1 MYSLCL
7 EHCIGARPI
16 AFHRSSAHFIPKLS
30 RTNYYRNSLSSG
42 EISSS
47 RSTKMFT
54 RRTECTVD
62 KFIQILDGYSIC
74 AYECVCVCVCTCV
87 CVCVC
92 VCAQVCKGT
101 NDSCCKHMKQSSILQ
116 TLVSVY
122 SQVNTSKLL
131 GAIRWQ
137 PRHRSPTH
145 SSDTHQNVFPVIASS
160 VSRHSK
166 SLSCYALHT
175 TLGTC
180 KCYL

>member
-74 AYECVCVCVCTCV
+74 AYECVCVCVYVCV

-92 VCAQVCKGT
+92 VCTSVQRNKW
-101 NDSCCKHMKQSSILQ
+101 QLLQ
-116 TLVSVY
+116 TY
-122 SQVNTSKLL
+122 ETEQYTANTSF
-131 GAIRWQ
+131 
-137 PRHRSPTH
+137 S
-145 SSDTHQNVFPVIASS
+145 VFPSKHFKATGCYQMATPTQIPYTFLWYTPKCLSS
-160 VSRHSK
+160 YCI
-166 SLSCYALHT
+166 LC
-175 TLGTC
+175 
-180 KCYL
+180 